1 MKEFVLELAAKQDSL
16 NAKLNVMRE
25 YLQAY
30 VLRILNDEGFFR
42 SAAFLG
48 GTALRFLYGLP
59 RFSEDLDFSLEEI
72 NIKEYSFEQLVKKIK
87 GEFVS
92 AGYKISVSYNDQKT
106 VQHAFLRFEEL
117 MFEAGISPLKGQK
130 LSIKLEIDTNP
141 PKGAIHKKDIIN
153 KYFPVA
159 FLSYDLSSLFAGKLH
174 AVFSRKYTKGR
185 DFFDIGWYLSKWRD
199 LTPNFL
205 LLRNSL
211 LQTGY
216 KKEIPSAKNWRKC
229 LYRTVKNADW
239 DKVRG
244 DVENFLE
251 QPKDLDVFSK
261 ENILSLCAHT
271 ENL

>member
-1 MKEFVLELAAKQDSL
+1 MKEFVLELASREDSL

-30 VLRILNDEGFFR
+30 ALRVLNDEGFFR

-48 GTALRFLYGLP
+48 GTALRFLHGLP
-59 RFSEDLDFSLEEI
+59 RFSEDLDFSLGGEDCEG
-72 NIKEYSFEQLVKKIK
+72 YSFEHLIKKIK
-87 GEFVS
+87 NEFDS
-92 AGYKISVSYNDQKT
+92 AGYRLSVSYNDQKT

-117 MFEAGISPLKGQK
+117 MFEAGISSLRNQK
-130 LSIKLEIDTNP
+130 LSIKIKIDTNP
-141 PKGAIHKKDIIN
+141 PAGAVYRKDIIN

-174 AVFSRKYTKGR
+174 AVLSRKHTKGR
-185 DFFDIGWYLSKWRD
+185 DFFDIGWYLSKWKA
-199 LTPNFL
+199 LIPNFIL
-205 LLRNSL
+205 LKNSL

-216 KKEIPSAKNWRKC
+216 KKEIPSEKNWRRC
-229 LYRTVKNADW
+229 LHEVIKNTDW

-251 QPKDLDVFSK
+251 QPKDLEVFSK
-261 ENILSLCAHT
+261 ENILSLIG
-271 ENL
+271 